1 MQVAPVFFWFCVAN
15 DYAMRPRSRQH
26 APMKTPTHLDDE
38 QIERLAQLL
47 EQRAVPF
54 KGFNLE
60 ALDGYLSAL
69 AVSPDTVPVEEWQP
83 PVWGTPPRWDNI
95 EEATQIQSLL
105 LGHWNMVSQR
115 VRHGDD
121 DLPDHLAPLL
131 WLPEDVEVDQGDE
144 LDVGRDWA
152 FGFFRG
158 VELREAA
165 WDAWLDEHEWIDE
178 IFALFD
184 QLASGEV
191 LAEDPA
197 APATPITY
205 RERLEIIAS
214 LPGMLADLHHH
225 RIDALTPRT
234 PIRREAAPDR
244 NAACPC
250 GSGKKYKKC
259 CGA

>member
-1 MQVAPVFFWFCVAN
+1 MKAPA
-15 DYAMRPRSRQH
+15 Y
-26 APMKTPTHLDDE
+26 LDDD
-38 QIERLAQLL
+38 QIERLANLL
-47 EQRAVPF
+47 DQRAVPF

-60 ALDGYLSAL
+60 ALDGFFSAL
-69 AVSPDTVPVEEWQP
+69 AVGPETVAMEEWQL
-83 PVWGTPPRWDNI
+83 PVWGSLPSWSDETERLQV
-95 EEATQIQSLL
+95 EALLQGHFNMASL
-105 LGHWNMVSQR
+105 R

-131 WLPEDVEVDQGDE
+131 WLPEDPETETDDE

-165 WDAWLDEHEWIDE
+165 WDKWLDDNEWMDE

-191 LAEDPA
+191 LGEDPA
-197 APATPITY
+197 APATPISY
-205 RERLEIIAS
+205 RERLEIVAS
-214 LPGMLADLHHH
+214 LPGMLADLHQH
-225 RIDALTPRT
+225 RIEALTPRE
-234 PIRREAAPDR
+234 PLRRADTPDR
-244 NAACPC
+244 NEPCPC

-259 CGA
+259 CGMG

>member
-1 MQVAPVFFWFCVAN
+1 MHIRNPHSQTPAMTAPA
-15 DYAMRPRSRQH
+15 
-26 APMKTPTHLDDE
+26 TLDDD
-38 QIERLAQLL
+38 QVERLSQLL
-47 EQRAVPF
+47 DQRAVPF

-60 ALDGYLSAL
+60 ALDGFLSAL
-69 AVSPDTVPVEEWQP
+69 VVAPDTVPPSEWQP
-83 PVWGTPPRWDNI
+83 VVWGGTTPRWDGDD
-95 EEATQIQSLL
+95 EALAVQALL
-105 LGHWNMVSQR
+105 LGHWNMAAAR
-115 VRHGDD
+115 VRFEGDE
-121 DLPDHLAPLL
+121 LPEYLAPLL
-131 WLPEDVEVDQGDE
+131 WLPEELEVEQDDE
-144 LDVGRDWA
+144 LDIGRDWA

-178 IFALFD
+178 IFGLLE

-191 LAEDPA
+191 LASDPTM
-197 APATPITY
+197 PAVALEY

-225 RIDALTPRT
+225 RIDALTPRE
-234 PIRREAAPDR
+234 PIKREATPDR
-244 NAACPC
+244 NAPCPC

>member
-1 MQVAPVFFWFCVAN
+1 MTAPTKPPA
-15 DYAMRPRSRQH
+15 Y
-26 APMKTPTHLDDE
+26 LDDA
-38 QIERLAQLL
+38 QIERLADLL

-60 ALDGYLSAL
+60 ALDGFLSAL
-69 AVSPDTVPVEEWQP
+69 AVSPDPPIEPQQWQP
-83 PVWGTPPRWDNI
+83 LVWGTAPPRWSDDA
-95 EEATQIQSLL
+95 ERAQVEALL
-105 LGHWNMVSQR
+105 LGHFNMASQR

-131 WLPEDVEVDQGDE
+131 WLPEHAGEEPPEAEGDDE

-152 FGFFRG
+152 FGFFRA

-165 WDAWLDEHEWIDE
+165 WDAWLDDNEWMDQ

-191 LAEDPA
+191 LAEDPT
-197 APATPITY
+197 APATPISY
-205 RERLEIIAS
+205 RERLEIVAS

-225 RIDALTPRT
+225 RIEALTPRE
-234 PIRREAAPDR
+234 PLRRADTPDR
-244 NAACPC
+244 NAPCPC

>member
-1 MQVAPVFFWFCVAN
+1 MNPPP
-15 DYAMRPRSRQH
+15 Y
-26 APMKTPTHLDDE
+26 LDDN
-38 QIERLAQLL
+38 QIERLANLL

-69 AVSPDTVPVEEWQP
+69 VVGPDNVPPEQWQP
-83 PVWGTPPRWDNI
+83 PVWGPTPPRWADDN
-95 EEATQIQSLL
+95 ERAQVEALL
-105 LGHWNMVSQR
+105 LGHYNMASQR

-121 DLPDHLAPLL
+121 DLPEHLAPLL
-131 WLPEDVEVDQGDE
+131 WLPEEVDAEAENDEE

-152 FGFFRG
+152 FGFFRA
-158 VELREAA
+158 VELREAQ
-165 WDAWLDEHEWIDE
+165 WDAWLDENEWMDQ

-191 LAEDPA
+191 LAEDPT
-197 APATPITY
+197 APATPISY

-214 LPGMLADLHHH
+214 LPGMLADLHRH
-225 RIDALTPRT
+225 RIEALTPRE
-234 PIRREAAPDR
+234 PIRRAETPDR
-244 NAACPC
+244 NEPCPC
-250 GSGKKYKKC
+250 GSGKKFKKC

>member
-1 MQVAPVFFWFCVAN
+1 MQA
-15 DYAMRPRSRQH
+15 
-26 APMKTPTHLDDE
+26 PTHLDDD
-38 QIERLAQLL
+38 QIERLANLL

-69 AVSPDTVPVEEWQP
+69 VVGPELVLPSEWQP
-83 PVWGTPPRWDNI
+83 PVWGTAPPRWNDI
-95 EEATQIQSLL
+95 EEVTEVQTLL
-105 LGHWNMVSQR
+105 MGHWNMVAAR

-131 WLPEDVEVDQGDE
+131 WLPEDVEVDQGVE

-165 WDAWLDEHEWIDE
+165 WEQWLDDNEWIDE
-178 IFALFD
+178 IFAFFD
-184 QLASGEV
+184 RLASGEV
-191 LAEDPA
+191 MAEDPA
-197 APATPITY
+197 APATPISY

-234 PIRREAAPDR
+234 PIKRAATPDR
-244 NAACPC
+244 NAPCPC